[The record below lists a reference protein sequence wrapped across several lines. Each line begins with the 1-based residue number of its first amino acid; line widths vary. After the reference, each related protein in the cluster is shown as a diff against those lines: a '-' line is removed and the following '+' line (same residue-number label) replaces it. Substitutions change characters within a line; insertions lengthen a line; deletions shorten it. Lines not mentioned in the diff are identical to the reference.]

1 MLGTLINTGAV
12 LLGSL
17 LGLLFHARFPE
28 KIREIAFQ
36 GIGLF
41 TLFIG
46 ASMALKGTKFLL
58 IVLSLL
64 LGGILGELLK
74 LEERFNQFGEWLK
87 QKIKSENSK
96 FTEGLV
102 TAFLL
107 FCMGSM
113 TILGAFEEG
122 LGNPPNL
129 LLAKSVMDGFS
140 SLALAASLGVGVL
153 FSVIPLF
160 IYQGGLTLFASSLQ
174 GFLTSAI
181 IQELTSVGGILL
193 IGLGIHIL
201 EIKKLRILNLLPSL
215 LVIVVLV
222 FM

>member
-1 MLGTLINTGAV
+1 M
-12 LLGSL
+12 
-17 LGLLFHARFPE
+17 
-28 KIREIAFQ
+28 
-36 GIGLF
+36 
-41 TLFIG
+41 
-46 ASMALKGTKFLL
+46 
-58 IVLSLL
+58 
-64 LGGILGELLK
+64 
-74 LEERFNQFGEWLK
+74 
-87 QKIKSENSK
+87 
-96 FTEGLV
+96 V

-153 FSVIPLF
+153 FSAIPLLM
-160 IYQGGLTLFASSLQ
+160 YQGGLTLFTSSLHR
-174 GFLTSAI
+174 FLTEAMM
-181 IQELTSVGGILL
+181 QELTSVGGILL

-215 LVIVVLV
+215 VVIVAGMY
-222 FM
+222 FFG